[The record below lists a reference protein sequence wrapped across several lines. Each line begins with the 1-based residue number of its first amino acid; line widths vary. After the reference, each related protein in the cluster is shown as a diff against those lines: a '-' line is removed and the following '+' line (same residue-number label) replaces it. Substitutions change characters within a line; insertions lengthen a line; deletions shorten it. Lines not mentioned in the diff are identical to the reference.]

1 MRGRIDR
8 LRPQLH
14 GSSAM
19 IDVDIVRKVAL
30 SLPEVEDRSTQSGLK
45 FYVRG
50 KQFAW
55 TYLDRV
61 EAKGPRR
68 RDWTCSPSAAR
79 LKKKRTC
86 WPPRWR
92 SSSRP
97 STIEAFRRS
106 WLDSIRSMRV
116 NCGRC

>member
-1 MRGRIDR
+1 M
-8 LRPQLH
+8 RPQLH

-55 TYLDRV
+55 TISI
-61 EAKGPRR
+61 ASRR
-68 RDWTCSPSAAR
+68 KVRGAETGRAR
-79 LKKKRTC
+79 
-86 WPPRWR
+86 
-92 SSSRP
+92 RP
-97 STIEAFRRS
+97 LR
-106 WLDSIRSMRV
+106 
-116 NCGRC
+116 G